1 MTKQY
6 NDSVQVASEKI
17 QWERDDVASKIID
30 FEQARHK
37 QSQRQ
42 FAIEQEVSRST
53 LQHWLARK
61 ESIDAS
67 PGLIEFFE
75 SPVGTEFVHRIVTA
89 AHFTFTKD
97 GVASIHNVSNFL
109 KLCGLSPFVAS
120 SYSSQQR
127 VSNKM
132 DDTIIEFEEFVRPQ
146 LSENMP
152 AKKISLAEDET
163 FHPQICAV
171 SMEPVSNFIVAE
183 KYVENREAATWN
195 KVVLQGLKDLPVQV
209 IQVTSDE
216 GRGLINHTIKGLNAH
231 HSSDCF
237 HVPHEIGK
245 GTSGALASAVKKA
258 ENEYESSV
266 KQTRKQVSLEE
277 KYDNQPKRPPGRRP
291 DFEKRIEITKDKQD
305 QAQSNLE
312 IARQNQETVR
322 QAKSDI
328 GQVYHPFNTQT
339 GAKQDSQKVSE
350 LLESCFE
357 NIREAT
363 RDLSERCKQRVE
375 KAHRVVKNMVAT
387 IAFFFSM
394 IDLYMDNMQISDH
407 DRQLMYDYLIPGFYL
422 QQVARKEKDAERK
435 SQISQIS
442 QQLLSILTRKD
453 GPFSEYSENDLKR
466 LEKAAEECA
475 WIFQRSSSCVEGR
488 NAQLSLRHHGIHKLS
503 DRILKAQT
511 IVHNYYRRNRDGTT
525 PAERF
530 FEAKHI
536 DLFQW
541 LLEKMDWPARP
552 RRCLRIAS

>member
-1 MTKQY
+1 MSKQY
-6 NDSVQVASEKI
+6 NDSIRVASERI
-17 QWERDDVASKIID
+17 QWERDDVASKIVD

-42 FAIEQEVSRST
+42 FAIEQGVCRST

-67 PGLIEFFE
+67 PILIEFLE
-75 SPVGTEFVHRIVTA
+75 SPIGTAFLHRIVTA
-89 AHFTFTKD
+89 AHFVFTKD
-97 GVASIHNVSNFL
+97 GVASIHNVSTFL
-109 KLCGLSPFVAS
+109 NLSGLSPFVAS
-120 SYSSQQR
+120 SYSTQQR
-127 VSNKM
+127 ISNKM
-132 DDTIIEFEEFVRPQ
+132 DDSMIEFEEFVRPE
-146 LSENMP
+146 LSQNMP

-171 SMEPVSNFIVAE
+171 SMEPVSNFIIVE
-183 KYVENREAATWN
+183 KYVDNREGETWN
-195 KVVLQGLKDLPVQV
+195 AVVLQALRDLPVEV
-209 IQVTSDE
+209 IQVASDE

-258 ENEYESSV
+258 EKEYETIV
-266 KQTRKQVSLEE
+266 KQSQKEVDLKEN
-277 KYDNQPKRPPGRRP
+277 YDNQPKRPPGRRP
-291 DFEKRIEITKDKQD
+291 GFEKKIELAKENEH
-305 QAQSNLE
+305 QAKSNLE
-312 IARQNQETVR
+312 VSRQNQETVR
-322 QAKSDI
+322 NAKAEI
-328 GQVYHPFNTQT
+328 GKVYHPYNTET

-357 NIREAT
+357 NINEAT
-363 RDLSERCKQRVE
+363 KDLSDRCKQRVE

-387 IAFFFSM
+387 IAFFFRM
-394 IDLYMDNMQISDH
+394 IDLYMDNMQILDR
-407 DRQLMYDYLIPGFYL
+407 DRQLMHDYLIPGFYL
-422 QQVARKEKDAERK
+422 RQVARKEKDAERK
-435 SQISQIS
+435 SRISEMS
-442 QQLLSILTRKD
+442 QELLSILTQQD
-453 GPFSEYSENDLKR
+453 GPFSEYTENDIKI

-475 WIFQRSSSCVEGR
+475 QIFQRSSSCVEGR

-503 DRILKAQT
+503 DRSLKAQT

-536 DLFQW
+536 DLFEW
-541 LLEKMDWPARP
+541 LLEKMDYPARP
-552 RRCLRIAS
+552 QHRLRKAA

>member
-1 MTKQY
+1 MSKQY
-6 NDSVQVASEKI
+6 NDSIRVASERI
-17 QWERDDVASKIID
+17 QWERDDVASKIVD

-42 FAIEQEVSRST
+42 FAIEQGVCRST

-67 PGLIEFFE
+67 PVLIEFLE
-75 SPVGTEFVHRIVTA
+75 SPTGTAFLHRIVTS
-89 AHFTFTKD
+89 AHFVFTKD
-97 GVASIHNVSNFL
+97 GVASIHNVSTFL
-109 KLCGLSPFVAS
+109 NLSGLSPFVAS
-120 SYSSQQR
+120 SYSTQQR

-132 DDTIIEFEEFVRPQ
+132 DDSMIEFEESVRPE
-146 LSENMP
+146 LSQNMP

-171 SMEPVSNFIVAE
+171 SMEPVSNFIIVE
-183 KYVENREAATWN
+183 KYVDNREGETWN
-195 KVVLQGLKDLPVQV
+195 AVVLQALRDLPVEV
-209 IQVTSDE
+209 IQVASDE

-258 ENEYESSV
+258 EKEYETIV
-266 KQTRKQVSLEE
+266 KQSQKEVDLKEN
-277 KYDNQPKRPPGRRP
+277 YDNQPKRPPGRRP
-291 DFEKRIEITKDKQD
+291 GFEKKIKLAKENEH
-305 QAQSNLE
+305 QAKSNLE
-312 IARQNQETVR
+312 VSRQNQETVR
-322 QAKSDI
+322 NAKAEI
-328 GQVYHPFNTQT
+328 GKVYHPYNTET

-357 NIREAT
+357 NINEAT
-363 RDLSERCKQRVE
+363 KDLSDRCKQRVE

-387 IAFFFSM
+387 IAFFFRM
-394 IDLYMDNMQISDH
+394 IDLYMDNMQILDR
-407 DRQLMYDYLIPGFYL
+407 DRQLMHDYLIPGFYL
-422 QQVARKEKDAERK
+422 RQVARKEKDAERK
-435 SQISQIS
+435 SRISEMS
-442 QQLLSILTRKD
+442 QELLSILTQQY
-453 GPFSEYSENDLKR
+453 GPFSEYTENDIKI

-475 WIFQRSSSCVEGR
+475 QIFQRSSSCVEGR

-503 DRILKAQT
+503 DRSLKAQT

-525 PAERF
+525 PAERL

-536 DLFQW
+536 DLFEW
-541 LLEKMDWPARP
+541 LLEKMDYPARP
-552 RRCLRIAS
+552 QHRLRKAA

>member
-1 MTKQY
+1 MSKQY
-6 NDSVQVASEKI
+6 NDSIRVASERI
-17 QWERDDVASKIID
+17 QWERDDVASKIVD

-42 FAIEQEVSRST
+42 FAIEQGVCRST

-67 PGLIEFFE
+67 PILIEFLE
-75 SPVGTEFVHRIVTA
+75 SPTGTAFLHRIVTA
-89 AHFTFTKD
+89 AHFVFTKD
-97 GVASIHNVSNFL
+97 GVASIHNVSTFL
-109 KLCGLSPFVAS
+109 NLSGLSPFVAS
-120 SYSSQQR
+120 SYSTQQR

-132 DDTIIEFEEFVRPQ
+132 DDSMIEFEESVRPE
-146 LSENMP
+146 LSQNMP

-171 SMEPVSNFIVAE
+171 SMEPVSNFIIVE
-183 KYVENREAATWN
+183 KYVNNREGETWN
-195 KVVLQGLKDLPVQV
+195 AVVLQALRDLPVEV
-209 IQVTSDE
+209 IQVASDE

-258 ENEYESSV
+258 EKEYETIV
-266 KQTRKQVSLEE
+266 KQSQKEVDLKEN
-277 KYDNQPKRPPGRRP
+277 YDNQPKRPPGRRP
-291 DFEKRIEITKDKQD
+291 GFEKKIKLAKENEH
-305 QAQSNLE
+305 QAKSNLE
-312 IARQNQETVR
+312 VSRQNQETVR
-322 QAKSDI
+322 NAKAEI
-328 GQVYHPFNTQT
+328 GKVYHPYNTET

-357 NIREAT
+357 NINEAT
-363 RDLSERCKQRVE
+363 KDLSDRCKQRVE

-387 IAFFFSM
+387 IAFFFRM
-394 IDLYMDNMQISDH
+394 IDLYMDNMQILDR
-407 DRQLMYDYLIPGFYL
+407 DRQLMHDYLIPGFYL
-422 QQVARKEKDAERK
+422 RQVARKEKDAERK
-435 SQISQIS
+435 SRISEMS
-442 QQLLSILTRKD
+442 QELLSILTQQD
-453 GPFSEYSENDLKR
+453 GPFSEYTENDIKI

-475 WIFQRSSSCVEGR
+475 QIFQRSSSCVEGR

-503 DRILKAQT
+503 DRSLKAQT

-536 DLFQW
+536 DLFEW
-541 LLEKMDWPARP
+541 LLEKMDYPARP
-552 RRCLRIAS
+552 QHRLRKAV

>member
-1 MTKQY
+1 MSKQY
-6 NDSVQVASEKI
+6 NDSIRVASERI
-17 QWERDDVASKIID
+17 QWERDDVASKIVD

-42 FAIEQEVSRST
+42 FAIEQGVCRST

-67 PGLIEFFE
+67 PILIEFLE
-75 SPVGTEFVHRIVTA
+75 SPIGTAFLHRIVTA
-89 AHFTFTKD
+89 AHFVFTKD
-97 GVASIHNVSNFL
+97 GVASIHNVSTFL
-109 KLCGLSPFVAS
+109 NLSGLSPFVAS
-120 SYSSQQR
+120 SYSTQQR
-127 VSNKM
+127 ISNKM
-132 DDTIIEFEEFVRPQ
+132 DDSMIEFEESVRPE
-146 LSENMP
+146 LSQNMP

-171 SMEPVSNFIVAE
+171 SMEPVSNFIIVE
-183 KYVENREAATWN
+183 KYVDNREGETWN
-195 KVVLQGLKDLPVQV
+195 AVVLQALRDLPVKV
-209 IQVTSDE
+209 IQVASDE

-258 ENEYESSV
+258 EKEYETIV
-266 KQTRKQVSLEE
+266 KQSQKEVDLKEN
-277 KYDNQPKRPPGRRP
+277 YDNQPKRPPGRRP
-291 DFEKRIEITKDKQD
+291 GFEKKIKLAKENEH
-305 QAQSNLE
+305 QAKSNLE
-312 IARQNQETVR
+312 VSRQNQETVCN
-322 QAKSDI
+322 AKAEI
-328 GQVYHPFNTQT
+328 GKVYHPYNTET

-357 NIREAT
+357 NINEAT
-363 RDLSERCKQRVE
+363 KDLSDRCKQRVE

-387 IAFFFSM
+387 IAFFFRM
-394 IDLYMDNMQISDH
+394 IDLYMDNMQILDR
-407 DRQLMYDYLIPGFYL
+407 DRQLMHDYLIPGFYL
-422 QQVARKEKDAERK
+422 RQVARKEKDAERK
-435 SQISQIS
+435 SRISEMS
-442 QQLLSILTRKD
+442 QELLSILTQQD
-453 GPFSEYSENDLKR
+453 GPFSEYTENDIKI

-475 WIFQRSSSCVEGR
+475 QIFQRSSSCVEGR

-503 DRILKAQT
+503 DRSLKAQT

-536 DLFQW
+536 DLFEW
-541 LLEKMDWPARP
+541 LLEKMDYPARP
-552 RRCLRIAS
+552 QHRLRKAA

>member
-1 MTKQY
+1 MSKQY
-6 NDSVQVASEKI
+6 NDSIRVASERI
-17 QWERDDVASKIID
+17 QWERDDVASKIVD

-42 FAIEQEVSRST
+42 FAIEQGVCRST

-67 PGLIEFFE
+67 PILIEFLE
-75 SPVGTEFVHRIVTA
+75 SPTGTAFLHRIVTA
-89 AHFTFTKD
+89 AHFVFTKD
-97 GVASIHNVSNFL
+97 GVASIHNVSTFL
-109 KLCGLSPFVAS
+109 NLSGLSPFVAS
-120 SYSSQQR
+120 SYSTQQR

-132 DDTIIEFEEFVRPQ
+132 DDSMIEFEESVRPE
-146 LSENMP
+146 LSQNMP

-171 SMEPVSNFIVAE
+171 SMEPVSNFIIVE
-183 KYVENREAATWN
+183 KYVNNREGETWN
-195 KVVLQGLKDLPVQV
+195 AVVLQALRDLPVEV
-209 IQVTSDE
+209 IQVASDE

-258 ENEYESSV
+258 EKEYETIV
-266 KQTRKQVSLEE
+266 KQSQKEVDLKEN
-277 KYDNQPKRPPGRRP
+277 YDNQPKRPPGRRP
-291 DFEKRIEITKDKQD
+291 GFEKKIKLAKENEH
-305 QAQSNLE
+305 QAKSNLE
-312 IARQNQETVR
+312 VSRQNQETVR
-322 QAKSDI
+322 NAKAEI
-328 GQVYHPFNTQT
+328 GKVYHPYNTET

-357 NIREAT
+357 NINEAT
-363 RDLSERCKQRVE
+363 KDLSDRCKQRVE

-387 IAFFFSM
+387 IAFFFRM
-394 IDLYMDNMQISDH
+394 IDLYMDNMQILDR
-407 DRQLMYDYLIPGFYL
+407 DRQLMHDYLIPGFYL
-422 QQVARKEKDAERK
+422 RQVARKEKDAERK
-435 SQISQIS
+435 SRISEMS
-442 QQLLSILTRKD
+442 QELLSILTQQD
-453 GPFSEYSENDLKR
+453 GPFSEYTENDIKI

-475 WIFQRSSSCVEGR
+475 QIFQRSSSCVEGR

-503 DRILKAQT
+503 DRSLKAQT

-536 DLFQW
+536 DLFEW
-541 LLEKMDWPARP
+541 LLEKMDYPARP
-552 RRCLRIAS
+552 QHRLRKAA

>member
-1 MTKQY
+1 MSKLY

-17 QWERDDVASKIID
+17 KWQRDDVASKIVD

-42 FAIEQEVSRST
+42 FAIEQAVSRST

-67 PGLIEFFE
+67 PVLIEFLE
-75 SPVGTEFVHRIVTA
+75 SPVGTAFIHRILTA
-89 AHFTFTKD
+89 AHFTFAKD

-109 KLCGLSPFVAS
+109 KLSGLSPFVAS

-146 LSENMP
+146 LSQNMP

-171 SMEPVSNFIVAE
+171 SMEPVSNFIIVE

-195 KVVLQGLKDLPVQV
+195 KVVLEALKDLPVQV
-209 IQVTSDE
+209 IQVASDE

-258 ENEYESSV
+258 EKEYESNV
-266 KQTRKQVSLEE
+266 KQTQKQVSLQE

-291 DFEKRIEITKDKQD
+291 GFDKKIELAKDKQD

-312 IARQNQETVR
+312 IVRQNQQTVR
-322 QAKSDI
+322 QAKSEI
-328 GQVYHPFNTQT
+328 GEVYHPFNTQT
-339 GAKQDSQKVSE
+339 GAEQNSQKVSE
-350 LLESCFE
+350 LLESCFA
-357 NIREAT
+357 NIKDAT
-363 RDLSERCKQRVE
+363 QDLSDRCKQRVD

-387 IAFFFSM
+387 IAFFFNM
-394 IDLYMDNMQISDH
+394 VDLYMDNVQISAH

-422 QQVARKEKDAERK
+422 KQVAAKEKDAERK
-435 SQISQIS
+435 LPILQKA
-442 QQLLSILTRKD
+442 QQLLSILTEQD
-453 GPFSEYSENDLKR
+453 GPFCEYSENDVKR
-466 LEKAAEECA
+466 LEKAAQECA
-475 WIFQRSSSCVEGR
+475 QIFQRSSSCVEGR

-503 DRILKAQT
+503 DRSLKAQT
-511 IVHNYYRRNRDGTT
+511 VVHNYYRRNRDGTT

-536 DLFQW
+536 ELFEW
-541 LLEKMDWPARP
+541 LLDKMDYPARP
-552 RRCLRIAS
+552 RKHLKVAV